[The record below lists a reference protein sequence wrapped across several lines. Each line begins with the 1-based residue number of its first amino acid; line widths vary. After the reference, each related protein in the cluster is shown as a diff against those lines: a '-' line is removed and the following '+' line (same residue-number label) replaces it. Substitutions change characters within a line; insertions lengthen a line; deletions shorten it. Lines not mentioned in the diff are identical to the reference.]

1 MTGYDLKLWRKSLG
15 WSRERAAE
23 ELGVCLRS
31 YKDYE
36 NSNCVKRAIALA
48 TLALSTENLLA
59 SLPQKKHRDSLF
71 TILQRMHNDAR
82 AELPQAGH

>member
-1 MTGYDLKLWRKSLG
+1 MTGYDLRLWRKSLG

-36 NSNCVKRAIALA
+36 NAGQVKRSI
-48 TLALSTENLLA
+48 ELA
-59 SLPQKKHRDSLF
+59 SITLTLNEVLP
-71 TILQRMHNDAR
+71 ILQRRKTSKHRVLEMLQAMTQPVV
-82 AELPQAGH
+82 PQK